1 MFRVVKKGSGCRNS
15 WVEMGCDIVIADVLT
30 DS

>member
-15 WVEMGCDIVIADVLT
+15 WVEMGEDKRRGIRRK
-30 DS
+30 